1 MLFPIAHELRA
12 WLLHYSPAVLHGLL
26 REVYYDHHVLFIE
39 GIYLLLKDNI
49 SQTDIEQSM
58 KLLKH
63 YCFLFSS
70 LYGRFRYHHF
80 IMLHDH
86 VIFMNEMVT
95 WLTKPYT
102 GHAN

>member
-26 REVYYDHHVLFIE
+26 PEVYYDHHVLFIE
-39 GIYLLLKDNI
+39 GICLLLKDNI

-70 LYGRFRYHHF
+70 LYDT
-80 IMLHDH
+80 IILLCH